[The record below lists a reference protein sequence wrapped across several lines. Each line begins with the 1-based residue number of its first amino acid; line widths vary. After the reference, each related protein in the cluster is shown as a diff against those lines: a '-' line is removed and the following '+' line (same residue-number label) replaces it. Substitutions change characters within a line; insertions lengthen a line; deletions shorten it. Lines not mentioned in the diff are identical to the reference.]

1 LAICKNLVEVRKDLK
16 LILMSATLEVDK
28 FSKYFNTDC
37 ILKIEGRTFPIEVYN
52 SVEEEKNYIVL
63 K

>member
-1 LAICKNLVEVRKDLK
+1 
-16 LILMSATLEVDK
+16 MSATLEVDK